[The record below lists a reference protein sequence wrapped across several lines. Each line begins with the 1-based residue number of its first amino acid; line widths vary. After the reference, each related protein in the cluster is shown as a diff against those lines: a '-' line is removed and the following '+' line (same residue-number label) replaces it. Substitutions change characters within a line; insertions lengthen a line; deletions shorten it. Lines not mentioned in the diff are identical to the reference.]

1 MRFNIREEIKL
12 QKEYN
17 TKFKEEM
24 MLYLK
29 KNRDRRVSAYQ
40 IYEYMQENNIK
51 INLTTIYRNL
61 DKLTNAGK
69 LLKVKHAD
77 DGLYQYLD
85 GDKECEEHLHIQCK
99 DCGGIVHMDHEGMD
113 LINKYVQDECG
124 YTLDCKDSVI
134 MGKCDKCREKK

>member
-1 MRFNIREEIKL
+1 LRFNIREEIKL

-61 DKLTNAGK
+61 DRLTNAGK
-69 LLKVKHAD
+69 LLKVKHAV
-77 DGLYQYLD
+77 YINIWMET
-85 GDKECEEHLHIQCK
+85 KSAK
-99 DCGGIVHMDHEGMD
+99 GIC
-113 LINKYVQDECG
+113 IY
-124 YTLDCKDSVI
+124 SVKI
-134 MGKCDKCREKK
+134 VAV